1 MAQITVEQFAGELK
15 LPTALLLEQ
24 LKSAGVNKSNA
35 NDLMSETDKAAL
47 LEHLRKEHGTLAPKN
62 KITLTRKSSTEI
74 KKTDNT
80 GKARTIQVEVRKKRV
95 IEQRDELIAPIEL
108 TPEVPVSEPVV
119 EDKVIVEQVPE
130 IVEAVESAEV
140 SIQPEAV
147 SEPVVEAEPIVA
159 KTISRKD
166 LLGADEIALREQEAK
181 RHSKLAAMQAEDK
194 RKKEELAQKRLEEE
208 AKRLAEAEAAK
219 AKAAKL
225 SEGTL
230 HRPVAKEGV
239 AKPAAKDAKKGKG
252 NNKDWT
258 DAENK
263 KRGIKTRGETTL
275 GKAGWRAPKGKNRHH
290 DDDAQ
295 HAFNA
300 PTEAIVYEVLVP
312 ETITVAELAHKMA
325 VKSAEVI
332 KTLMG
337 MGMMVTINQVLDQE
351 TAIIVVE
358 EMGHKASA
366 AAPNDPETFI
376 EETEHAEAILESR
389 PPVVTVMGHV
399 DHGRLHYSII
409 FAVAV

>member
-1 MAQITVEQFAGELK
+1 MFNKVT
-15 LPTALLLEQ
+15 
-24 LKSAGVNKSNA
+24 KSIQSVSY
-35 NDLMSETDKAAL
+35 T
-47 LEHLRKEHGTLAPKN
+47 HL
-62 KITLTRKSSTEI
+62 
-74 KKTDNT
+74 D
-80 GKARTIQVEVRKKRV
+80 VYKR
-95 IEQRDELIAPIEL
+95 Q
-108 TPEVPVSEPVV
+108 
-119 EDKVIVEQVPE
+119 
-130 IVEAVESAEV
+130 V

-325 VKSAEVI
+325 VKLSLI
-332 KTLMG
+332 H
-337 MGMMVTINQVLDQE
+337 I
-351 TAIIVVE
+351 
-358 EMGHKASA
+358 
-366 AAPNDPETFI
+366 
-376 EETEHAEAILESR
+376 
-389 PPVVTVMGHV
+389 
-399 DHGRLHYSII
+399 
-409 FAVAV
+409 